1 MKGQKYNELS
11 LDELKLKEKELSE
24 QMFNLKFQHATGQL
38 ENPMVL
44 VRARKDV
51 ARVKTFISLKGR
63 AEGGE

>member
-38 ENPMVL
+38 ENPMAL
-44 VRARKDV
+44 VKARKDV
-51 ARVKTFISLKGR
+51 ARVKTFISLK
-63 AEGGE
+63 AKGGK